1 MEWVVIAG
9 VVVLAIFLVV
19 RYVLLKNALQDAI
32 EQLAHIEE
40 DVMQN
45 RRMHLSVPNKDLE
58 ALVCGINQMVQRFQ
72 EERIQSDCRE
82 RAFQEQIE
90 AISHDLRTPL
100 TVIVGYLSMM
110 SEQNKCG
117 KLDANELAET
127 LDVLR
132 RKADGMERLVNQ
144 FYEYSRLIANDTV
157 LACEAVD
164 MGKVVRET
172 LLNNVFLLEQ
182 AGIDVSVSIDETPQW
197 VIADAGALERVVTNL
212 LQNVARYAKS
222 NLQVKV
228 AEREETVQLQ
238 VVNDT
243 EVLKENDLHHL
254 FERFYAGDKA
264 RPTGS
269 SGLGLT
275 IARGLVEEMDGTMD
289 AVMLPTEDDMTEKR
303 WICFTVGLKKVG
315 T

>member
-1 MEWVVIAG
+1 MEWVIVAIA
-9 VVVLAIFLVV
+9 VVVAVV
-19 RYVLLKNALQDAI
+19 FAVRHCLLKNALQATVD
-32 EQLAHIEE
+32 QLTGIEE
-40 DVMQN
+40 DVLQN
-45 RRMHLSVPNKDLE
+45 RRVHLSIPDKDLE
-58 ALVCGINQMVQRFQ
+58 ALAVGVNQVIRCFQ
-72 EERIQSDCRE
+72 EERIQSDRRE

-110 SEQNKCG
+110 SEQHKRG
-117 KLDANELAET
+117 SLDDNELAEMI
-127 LDVLR
+127 DVLQ
-132 RKADGMERLVNQ
+132 RKAGGMERLVNQ
-144 FYEYSRLIANDTV
+144 FYEYSKLIAKDAV

-182 AGIDVSVSIDETPQW
+182 AHIEVAVSIDEKPLW
-197 VIADAGALERVVTNL
+197 IAGDAGALERVVTNL

-222 NLQVKV
+222 NLQIQVI
-228 AEREETVQLQ
+228 EREKIVQLQ

-243 EVLKENDLHHL
+243 EVLNENDLRHL
-254 FERFYAGDKA
+254 FDRFYAGDKA
-264 RPTGS
+264 RPVGS

-275 IARGLVEEMDGTMD
+275 IARGLAEEMDGTMD
-289 AVMLPTEDDMTEKR
+289 AVMLPAEDEETQAK
-303 WICFTVGLKKVG
+303 WICFTVCLKKIG